1 MILVGPFHLRIFY
14 DFIIVIPTPHSVR
27 VCRTL
32 LLWDVENEGRLC
44 LGNAP
49 SPERGSE
56 QSLEQ
61 LLFPLSSC
69 HCHCQQHQ
77 QLQTIPTQDVRKKS
91 APQSRSKP
99 SALPLHS
106 VTLSPFYHHPAGSN
120 SIIPPLHRLQ
130 GPEQHRA
137 DPKETPRRKGQQL
150 TGTHSPLQTRVLLTL
165 LGASGCFGKAL

>member
-1 MILVGPFHLRIFY
+1 MIPVGPFHLRVFY
-14 DFIIVIPTPHSVR
+14 DFVTVIPIPHSVR

-49 SPERGSE
+49 SPEHGWE

-61 LLFPLSSC
+61 LFFPLSSC
-69 HCHCQQHQ
+69 HCHCQRHQ
-77 QLQTIPTQDVRKKS
+77 QLQTISTQEIRKTS
-91 APQSRSKP
+91 APQSRSIP

-137 DPKETPRRKGQQL
+137 NPGEHPGETGSSSLARTAHCR
-150 TGTHSPLQTRVLLTL
+150 
-165 LGASGCFGKAL
+165 